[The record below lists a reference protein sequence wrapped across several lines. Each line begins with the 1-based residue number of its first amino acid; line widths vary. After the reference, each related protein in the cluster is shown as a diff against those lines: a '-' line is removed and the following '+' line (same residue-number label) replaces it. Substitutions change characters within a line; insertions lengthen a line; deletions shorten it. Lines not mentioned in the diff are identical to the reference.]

1 MAHWQFAFDYFRLSY
16 KTKLRND
23 NKPVD
28 TNSTLLNAFNYTL
41 SAVITMLAAAEAL
54 AVAFDYV
61 EVKQILF
68 GICNSTLVLS
78 LLFMS
83 YGLWLLTKIAKINGT
98 QANAG
103 TISVH
108 IFSYVLVILAEYS
121 FYIDLG
127 SVTALESAIISI
139 SIATLFS
146 SLMLAWVVYK
156 LSQNTDVLATF
167 ET

>member
-1 MAHWQFAFDYFRLSY
+1 
-16 KTKLRND
+16 
-23 NKPVD
+23 
-28 TNSTLLNAFNYTL
+28 
-41 SAVITMLAAAEAL
+41 MLAAAEAL

-127 SVTALESAIISI
+127 SVRALESAIISI

>member
-1 MAHWQFAFDYFRLSY
+1 
-16 KTKLRND
+16 
-23 NKPVD
+23 
-28 TNSTLLNAFNYTL
+28 
-41 SAVITMLAAAEAL
+41 MLAAAEAL

-61 EVKQILF
+61 EVKKILF